1 MTMKGQ
7 ETKLTDGLHQIKK
20 LLQSKRN
27 HQQKEKETYR
37 MIAKHLKKNKHQYF
51 S

>member
-7 ETKLTDGLHQIKK
+7 ETKLTYGLHQIKK

-27 HQQKEKETYR
+27 HQQNEKEIYR
-37 MIAKHLKKNKHQYF
+37 MIAKHLKKN
-51 S
+51 

>member
-20 LLQSKRN
+20 TSTEQKKSSTKRKGNLQN
-27 HQQKEKETYR
+27 DCQTFKEE
-37 MIAKHLKKNKHQYF
+37 
-51 S
+51 